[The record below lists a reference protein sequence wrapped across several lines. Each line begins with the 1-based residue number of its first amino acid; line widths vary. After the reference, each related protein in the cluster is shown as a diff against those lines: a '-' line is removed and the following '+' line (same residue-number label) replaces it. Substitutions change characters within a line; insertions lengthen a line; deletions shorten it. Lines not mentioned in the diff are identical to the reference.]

1 MVFATV
7 AFTIGI
13 SLMFGITT
21 GYLAILP
28 VLRLFGHRSQ
38 AQPQE
43 QPALGTA
50 RLQVT
55 SSEVTR

>member
-21 GYLAILP
+21 GYLAILTI
-28 VLRLFGHRSQ
+28 LRMFGHRSQ
-38 AQPQE
+38 AQPQT
-43 QPALGTA
+43 QPVLATA
-50 RLQVT
+50 RFQAT
-55 SSEVTR
+55 GSEAAR